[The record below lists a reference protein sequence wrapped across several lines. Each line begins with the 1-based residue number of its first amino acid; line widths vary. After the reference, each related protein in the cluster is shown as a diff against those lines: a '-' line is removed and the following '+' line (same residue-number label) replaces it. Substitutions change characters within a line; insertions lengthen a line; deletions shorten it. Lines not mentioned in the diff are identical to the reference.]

1 MKKRILSLFLVLIM
15 VLGIL
20 PSAAL
25 AEETTAEKPKYRIT
39 CNLDYQQWLYGV
51 DNTPTDKPVVQF
63 TNMPDYNHILSYD
76 NPDDF
81 VIDRSKIQSVTLTK
95 YTSIADQ
102 FPLDY
107 IEVDGY
113 KIYASDFEAT
123 GSTFMKIDTT
133 DICPNLNGRVLWYR
147 NNGGS
152 YQTQLR
158 NNSGEEITT
167 DISINI
173 VYKVDSAEEKEY
185 ALTVNAGDNGKLY
198 ESKFQRITDTG
209 ESLYRIWVKP
219 DEGYQLISY
228 TLDDQEFPMDIDF
241 DDYVLWNYQQGDE
254 TKYFCNLFEIA
265 IKKDSEI
272 TLNYAPA
279 SLKLELWGCDVAD
292 IQEELMTNWNT
303 GYLHAALGFASHDD
317 FSKFA
322 KEYETRHICKPIVEG
337 SPAKF
342 WFAIHI
348 NGYMDPGTEVSN
360 VDSLK
365 IYKGDKVDPEAL
377 IFDCDDPNVQH
388 RGLEPDSRTTDIRG
402 DNPGGMYCAIMKAP
416 ELDKITVVVHYA
428 GYVLTETFDIPNV
441 NDIQE
446 AKEFSQFY
454 TDTFGLDKFGQEA
467 YTAEEKQT
475 EAYEKYCQFSNFR
488 FVLRKT
494 YNEYL
499 PKIALADTEAERQA
513 MLAEGKQAL
522 IDISTGK
529 GCNAVVWSFKG
540 SVPAMVAVPADSN
553 MYLKTGSTANET
565 MQAALESMY
574 PGNWT
579 LYYSGSQFGAFINNI
594 TWGGEE
600 DTGTIHVNIA
610 NWSSYGFFYIN
621 DTFSDWGVDNYYPS
635 DGDYMCWND
644 SGAEKQW
651 CWAKLRLY
659 YGSDEAL
666 AQALKDRGISKSIS
680 AMSAAEIQKA
690 FSDLDDGSG
699 KEFFRRYGQFRDV
712 EDYEMVVIEIGAIGT
727 VTPDSGEK
735 IASARKAYDQ
745 LSEEE
750 QAKVSNYQALV
761 DAEAAY
767 AALIGPS
774 GVEASDA
781 EEAVLNTLNNGQ
793 QLTVGSQF
801 GEWAMLALARG
812 DKDLSRHAEGYLQA
826 VEQAITDGTLTLAT
840 DYARVTLALTAMGID
855 APEMLLKGCADFN
868 LVKKQGINAAAYC
881 LLALNAKPYGE
892 TYDEI
897 RETYV
902 EYLLYKALPAG
913 GWIYGV
919 GETCDVDMTA
929 MVLQALAPYADRED
943 VAQAID
949 DALEALK
956 LQQKPTGGFA
966 TFGTYNAE
974 STAQAIVALT
984 ALGIDPTT
992 WNGLNA
998 VEALLHF
1005 YLPEDGKFAHTL
1017 GGAVNQM
1024 ATEQS
1029 AYALVA
1035 YSRYA
1040 AEKNSLYAMAD
1051 ADTTGALQQ
1060 VTSVRFALLFDG
1072 MRVTTDM
1079 EMANTAE
1086 EAAKLVE
1093 ETLNELGYSGNAYT
1107 VVVEEENFT
1116 AAVAGTAQNKSGEN
1130 GSFTATVTVTNGT
1143 VSARGLSVSGTIT
1156 ATAYVAPTLPSQ
1168 PSAPVVPV
1176 VKPENTTKN
1185 PFGDVTKNDWYYNA
1199 VLYVYENGLMNG
1211 TGNGLFAPNA
1221 NTTRG
1226 MIVTILARQE
1236 GVDTSKSEVWYEAGR
1251 QWAMED
1257 SISDGTDMDG
1267 QITREQLAAMMYR
1280 YAKLKGYDTSKS
1292 VNLQSYAD
1300 GSKVSSWAESA
1311 MQWAVAEGLV
1321 QGSDNQL
1328 TPAAPATR
1336 AQVATILMRFLE
1348 KYN

>member
-25 AEETTAEKPKYRIT
+25 AADTDYYLVFTADTEAGKTTLSNAYFFLRALPRGDKNR
-39 CNLDYQQWLYGV
+39 NG
-51 DNTPTDKPVVQF
+51 TPDIDKPIKVPQF
-63 TNMPDYNHILSYD
+63 GGEWIARGDSNVPGVLGVEVSIDGVSARKMSTVDQDEVPVGYD
-76 NPDDF
+76 NREAF
-81 VIDRSKIQSVTLTK
+81 AETGVLSKISVFRNEGNRERYSFT
-95 YTSIADQ
+95 
-102 FPLDY
+102 
-107 IEVDGY
+107 
-113 KIYASDFEAT
+113 
-123 GSTFMKIDTT
+123 ID
-133 DICPNLNGRVLWYR
+133 
-147 NNGGS
+147 
-152 YQTQLR
+152 
-158 NNSGEEITT
+158 
-167 DISINI
+167 
-173 VYKVDSAEEKEY
+173 DSAGDLAGKTITLKYIFTQEKTAKY
-185 ALTVNAGDNGKLY
+185 SLNVNVDETKGKLY
-198 ESKFQRITDTG
+198 STQWIQDLDGKSIYSISVR
-209 ESLYRIWVKP
+209 P
-219 DEGYQLISY
+219 NNGYQLSSY
-228 TLDDQEFPMDIDF
+228 TMGTETTPIKLERT
-241 DDYVLWNYQQGDE
+241 DYNFIKEDGKNVFLNKFQ
-254 TKYFCNLFEIA
+254 FEITQ
-265 IKKDSEI
+265 DSDI
-272 TLNYAPA
+272 TLNFTPA
-279 SLKLELWGCDVAD
+279 SMELQLWACGVAD
-292 IQEELMTNWNT
+292 IQEELTANWAS
-303 GYLHAALGFASHDD
+303 GDLYSSLEIYGHYGFSSFASS
-317 FSKFA
+317 F
-322 KEYETRHICKPIVEG
+322 ETNNVCKPLVEG

-342 WFAIHI
+342 WFAINI
-348 NGYMDPGTEVSN
+348 NGYLDFGTEVSAL
-360 VDSLK
+360 DSLK

-377 IFDCDDPNVQH
+377 IFDCDDPDVLN
-388 RGLEPDSRTTDIRG
+388 RGLETTSRVMAPRC
-402 DNPGGMYCAIMKAP
+402 DNPGAMYCSIMKAP

-446 AKEFSQFY
+446 AKDFYKFY
-454 TDTFGLDKFGQEA
+454 TDNFGLDKFGQEA

-475 EAYEKYCQFSNFR
+475 VAYEKYCQFSSFR

-499 PKIALADTEAERQA
+499 PKIALAATEAERQA
-513 MLAEGKQAL
+513 LLAEGKQAL
-522 IDISTGK
+522 IDVSTGK

-540 SVPAMVAVPADSN
+540 SVPAMVAVPADSD
-553 MYLKTGSTANET
+553 MHSRTGTTANET

-594 TWGGEE
+594 TWGGEK

-644 SGAEKQW
+644 SKQDQKW

-666 AQALKDRGISKSIS
+666 KEELTKRGVTKSIS
-680 AMSAAEIQKA
+680 AMSAKEIQKA

-699 KEFFRRYGQFRDV
+699 KDFFRRYGQFR
-712 EDYEMVVIEIGAIGT
+712 EILPYETVIRLINQIGS
-727 VTPDSGEK
+727 VTPDSGEA
-735 IASARKAYDQ
+735 IAAARAAYDA
-745 LSEEE
+745 LTKEE
-750 QAKVSNYQALV
+750 QAKVTNYQGLL
-761 DAEAAY
+761 DAEAEY
-767 AALIGPS
+767 AKLTGPADVDADTALNGALNSLLS
-774 GVEASDA
+774 GD
-781 EEAVLNTLNNGQ
+781 
-793 QLTVGSQF
+793 QLTVGSMK
-801 GEWAMLALARG
+801 GEWAILALARG
-812 DKDLSRHAEGYLQA
+812 GKDLSGHAEGYLEA
-826 VEQAITDGTLTLAT
+826 VEQAITEGTLTLAT

-855 APEMLLKGCADFN
+855 APEKLLNGCADYD
-868 LVKKQGINAAAYC
+868 LMQKQGINAAAYC
-881 LLALNAKPYGE
+881 LMALNAKPYGE
-892 TYDEI
+892 AYDEI
-897 RETYV
+897 REKYV
-902 EYLLYKALPAG
+902 AYLLYKALPTG

-919 GETCDVDMTA
+919 GSTCDVDMTA
-929 MVLQALAPYADRED
+929 MVIQALAPYAEREN

-974 STAQAIVALT
+974 STAQMIVALT

-1005 YLPEDGKFAHTL
+1005 YLTEDGKFAHTL
-1017 GGAVNQM
+1017 GDTANQM

-1040 AEKNSLYAMAD
+1040 AEKNSLYDMTD
-1051 ADTTGALQQ
+1051 ADKAGALQQ

-1072 MRVTTDM
+1072 MNVTVDM
-1079 EMANTAE
+1079 ETVNTAE
-1086 EAAKLVE
+1086 EAEKLVE
-1093 ETLNELGYSGNAYT
+1093 EKLEALGYSGNAYT
-1107 VVVEEENFT
+1107 VSIEDDHFT
-1116 AAVAGTAQNKSGEN
+1116 AAVAGTATNKSGED

-1143 VSARGLSVSGTIT
+1143 VSASGLSVSGTIT

-1168 PSAPVVPV
+1168 PTAPVIPV
-1176 VKPENTTKN
+1176 VKPEATARN
-1185 PFGDVTKNDWYYNA
+1185 PFGDVTKDDWYYNA

-1211 TGNGLFAPNA
+1211 TGSGVFAPNA

-1236 GVDTSKSEVWYEAGR
+1236 GVDTSKGETWYEAGR
-1251 QWAMED
+1251 QWAMENG
-1257 SISDGTDMDG
+1257 ISDGTDMDG
-1267 QITREQLAAMMYR
+1267 QITREQLAAMLYR
-1280 YAKLKGYDTSKS
+1280 YANRKGYDTAKS
-1292 VNLQSYAD
+1292 ISLEGYAD
-1300 GSKVSSWAESA
+1300 GGKVSPWAASA